1 MRSDSRKTIAIL
13 SAGNRGGGSETVLR
27 GLLPFLVRDNPNYLY
42 HLFIAKSRQPFYE
55 LKADNL
61 VVHTVDDEILDK
73 PIKRLGYENLTIFRE
88 LKKLNPSVC
97 LFTSEVFTPLLA
109 LLKIP
114 VVNVYHAAMQFYMR
128 PGLDESR
135 LKLRY
140 TKLMRSISIRIAK
153 RTIAVSHFERAEIGG
168 RYPKYMMD
176 KIAVVYHG
184 LDHEYFRLPISEAER
199 EPSPFPFTYI
209 LCVGDRHRHKRI
221 EDMLRVYSIMIHE
234 FETKEHL
241 VIIGR
246 PKSHL
251 VENGIASIIEE
262 ESLQEK
268 VHMIDY
274 IDNKEIRTYYWNARV
289 YWTHTSCESFG
300 LTPLEAMA
308 CGAPVFCAWES
319 ALPEIYGS
327 AAMFYDPH
335 FSNRKEIAIMLKGL
349 IEDASLREVHINRG
363 LNHIK
368 KFSWKNSA
376 AKYQKVLEMEMRS
389 K

>member
-1 MRSDSRKTIAIL
+1 MIEGKNTIAIL

-42 HLFIAKSRQPFYE
+42 HLFIAKSRQPLYE

-73 PIKRLGYENLTIFRE
+73 PIKRLVYENLTIFRE

-135 LKLRY
+135 LKLWY
-140 TKLMRSISIRIAK
+140 TKLMRDISIRIAK

-168 RYPKYMMD
+168 RYPKYMME
-176 KIAVVYHG
+176 KITVIYHG
-184 LDHEYFRLPISEAER
+184 LDHEYFREPILETER
-199 EPSPFPFTYI
+199 EPSPFSFPYI

-221 EDMLRVYSIMIHE
+221 EEMLRIYSILIHE

-251 VENGIASIIEE
+251 VENDIASIIEE
-262 ESLQEK
+262 ESLQER
-268 VHMIDY
+268 VHIIDY
-274 IDNKEIRTYYWNARV
+274 IDNKQIRTYYWNASV

-308 CGAPVFCAWES
+308 CGVPVFCAWES
-319 ALPEIYGS
+319 ALPEIYGDV
-327 AAMFYDPH
+327 AIFYDPY
-335 FSNRKEIAIMLKGL
+335 FSTHKEIAIILKGL
-349 IEDASLREVHINRG
+349 IEDAALREVYINRG
-363 LNHIK
+363 LNHVK

-376 AKYQKVLEMEMRS
+376 EKYQKVLEMEMRS

>member
-1 MRSDSRKTIAIL
+1 MIEGKNTIAIL

-42 HLFIAKSRQPFYE
+42 HLFIAKSRQPLYE

-73 PIKRLGYENLTIFRE
+73 PINRLIYENLTIFGE

-97 LFTSEVFTPLLA
+97 LFTSEIFTPLLA

-114 VVNVYHAAMQFYMR
+114 VINVYHAALQFYMK

-135 LKLRY
+135 LKLWY
-140 TKLMRSISIRIAK
+140 TRLMRDISIRIAK

-176 KIAVVYHG
+176 KIAVIYHG
-184 LDHEYFRLPISEAER
+184 LDHEYFRLPVSESEKK
-199 EPSPFPFTYI
+199 PSPFSFPYI
-209 LCVGDRHRHKRI
+209 LSVGDRHRHKRI
-221 EDMLRVYSIMIHE
+221 EEMLRIYSIMIHE
-234 FETKEHL
+234 SEIKEHL

-246 PKSHL
+246 PKSRM
-251 VENGIASIIEE
+251 VESDIANTIEK
-262 ESLQEK
+262 ESLHDK
-268 VHMIDY
+268 VLILDY
-274 IDNKEIRTYYWNARV
+274 VDNKQIRTYYWNSRV
-289 YWTHTSCESFG
+289 YWTNTSCESFG

-308 CGAPVFCAWES
+308 CGVPVFAAWES
-319 ALPEIYGS
+319 ALPEICGG

-335 FSNRKEIAIMLKGL
+335 FSSRDEIAIMLKKL
-349 IEDASLREVHINRG
+349 TEDITLRENHIDRG
-363 LNHIK
+363 LNHAK
-368 KFSWKNSA
+368 KFSWKNAA
-376 AKYQKVLEMEMRS
+376 AKYQQVLEMGMRVE
-389 K
+389 